1 MRLSCNHHKIWCE
14 GVSRFGQAL
23 AGVVLRAAVIFIA
36 VNAVSETSLAQKL
49 ALPHYD
55 VSDGLVSSNI
65 HSIYQDRRGFL
76 WFGTNDGL
84 SRFDGYRFVNYGR
97 RDGLPNTD
105 INCVVEDHEGR
116 IWIATNG
123 GGIARLINDQNKK
136 ANADP
141 KEKPGDA
148 NKKFITLNVGA
159 SQSSNRVNKLLF
171 DSHGFVWCL
180 TDAGVFRAST
190 SNNDI
195 SFELFI
201 ADNGASQ
208 AAFEDTAGRLWL
220 GLENDLVEVEDG
232 RVNHFTA
239 SRSRNNVHNAVHDAQ
254 NYIVGIAQEPN
265 RNLLIAREHGLYE
278 FTPPTGSIPHETW
291 RELRLRLNA
300 SQAIQAMFLDA
311 RGAVWLG
318 TPSGL
323 IKYAD
328 GHQTTYAA
336 EQGLSVDYVRS
347 IYADRT
353 DNLWIGSGGGGVYNI
368 PSESVVSYTQEI
380 GLPHAI
386 VSGVLEDAFGQIF
399 AAYTYSPPELVEL
412 DGSKIRRHAELS
424 VLPAGGHSELF
435 AHDKPSSSWS
445 VLTPFT
451 GGFVM
456 KRPVLE
462 LRNERRVNIT
472 QLFQG
477 ITPKRVCVY
486 EDDSGGLWFD
496 SDNKTI
502 YRADANN
509 PNPHE
514 LKSFK
519 ADFNLTE
526 WGGYPLMITDHDG
539 GLWLGGVERLARLW
553 HGEFKLVSSMEGLP
567 QINPLSFFVDSRG
580 WFWIGT
586 RNGGVA
592 ATREPGAEHP
602 KFVNYFAEPNLS
614 SDSVYSITEDKFG
627 RMYFATTRGLD
638 RFDPKTN
645 EWHHFTTK
653 DGLAGNRILQLRR
666 DRAGNIWAATSAGVS
681 KLDPTV
687 QTAGDSA
694 APIYFSH
701 INVAGE
707 ELPLPELGAN
717 QISKIELPSVR
728 DNMTIEFFGM
738 QFKGEDSLRYQYRLE
753 AADTTWSEPT
763 KNRTVTYAHLAPGNY
778 RFVVRAVTDAGVVS
792 VQPAEIDFRIL
803 QPVWRRGWFLAAA
816 IALFVLGIYG
826 IYRYRVAR
834 LIELERIR
842 MRIATD
848 LHDDIGA
855 NLSLI
860 AMVSD
865 MARGNVRAADTEI
878 AGRLSL
884 IANTSRATMDSM
896 SDIVWA
902 VNPNKDQVGD
912 LTQRMRRVA
921 DNVFTTNNIEFA
933 IHAPGEE
940 HDRAIASDTR
950 REIFMIF
957 KEAVNNIARHSNC
970 TRAEIEFALEGAR
983 LQMKLSDDGDGFDVA
998 NNSDGNGLASMRR
1011 RAANLGGTLEII
1023 SERGTGT
1030 TIVLRAPISSAA
1042 HVHAAG

>member
-1 MRLSCNHHKIWCE
+1 MRLSRNYPEIRRAR
-14 GVSRFGQAL
+14 VSRFGRTLVGVAARATL
-23 AGVVLRAAVIFIA
+23 IVIAAHTFGAGSF
-36 VNAVSETSLAQKL
+36 AQKL

-84 SRFDGYRFVNYGR
+84 SRFDGYRFVNYGK

-105 INCVVEDHEGR
+105 INSVVEDRQGR

-123 GGIARLINDQNKK
+123 GGIARLLNDSDDKATVDRK
-136 ANADP
+136 EKLADANA
-141 KEKPGDA
+141 
-148 NKKFITLNVGA
+148 KFITVRVGD
-159 SQSSNRVNKLLF
+159 SQSSNRVNKILF
-171 DSHGFVWCL
+171 DSHELVWCL
-180 TDAGVFRAST
+180 TDAGVFRANT
-190 SNNDI
+190 IDNEF
-195 SFELFI
+195 SFNLFI
-201 ADNGASQ
+201 TDNAEAQ
-208 AAFEDTAGRLWL
+208 AAIEDTAGTLWF
-220 GLENDLVEVEDG
+220 GLQNDLVKVEGG
-232 RVNHFTA
+232 RVDHFT
-239 SRSRNNVHNAVHDAQ
+239 SSGKPNNVHNAQ

-278 FTPPTGSIPHETW
+278 FTPPTDSIPHETW
-291 RELRLRLNA
+291 RELPLVLNA
-300 SQAIQAMFLDA
+300 SQAIQAVLLDS
-311 RGAVWLG
+311 RGVVWVG

-323 IKYAD
+323 IKYQN

-336 EQGLSVDYVRS
+336 EQGLSVDYIRS

-368 PSESVVSYTQEI
+368 PNETVVSYTQEM

-386 VSGVLEDAFGQIF
+386 VSGVVEDALGHIF
-399 AAYTYSPPELVEL
+399 AAYTYSPAELVEL
-412 DGSKIRRHAELS
+412 DGSKIQRHAELS
-424 VLPAGGHSELF
+424 VLPSGGHSELF
-435 AHDKPSSSWS
+435 THDNPSNTWS

-451 GGFVM
+451 GGFMM
-456 KRPVLE
+456 KQPILE
-462 LRNERRVNIT
+462 LRNGRRVNVT
-472 QLFQG
+472 QLFPG
-477 ITPKRVCVY
+477 KAPKRVCVY

-502 YRADANN
+502 YRADAAN
-509 PNPHE
+509 PNPHVVKGFE
-514 LKSFK
+514 
-519 ADFNLTE
+519 ADFDLTE
-526 WGGYPLMITDHDG
+526 WGGYPLMMTDHDG

-553 HGEFKLVSSMEGLP
+553 HGEFHLVSSMEGLA

-580 WFWIGT
+580 WFWIGS
-586 RNGGVA
+586 RNGGIA

-602 KFVNYFAEPNLS
+602 KFVNYHAEPNLS

-645 EWHHFTTK
+645 EWRHFTTK
-653 DGLAGNRILQLRR
+653 DGLAGNRVLQLRR
-666 DRAGNIWAATSAGVS
+666 DRNGNIWAATSAGVS

-687 QTAGDSA
+687 QASTDSA
-694 APIYFSH
+694 APIYFSR

-717 QISKIELPSVR
+717 QISKIELPSTR
-728 DNMTIEFFGM
+728 DNMSIEFFGV

-753 AADTTWSEPT
+753 SADTTWSEAT

-778 RFVVRAVTDAGVVS
+778 RFAVRAVTEAGVVS
-792 VQPAEIDFRIL
+792 AQPAEIEFRIL
-803 QPVWRRGWFLAAA
+803 QPIWRRGWFLAPALAA
-816 IALFVLGIYG
+816 FLLVIYG
-826 IYRYRVAR
+826 IYRYRVTR
-834 LIELERIR
+834 LIEVERIR

-865 MARGNVRAADTEI
+865 MARGNVRPADTDI
-878 AGRLSL
+878 AGRLAL

-921 DNVFTTNNIEFA
+921 DDIFTTNNIEYA
-933 IHAPGEE
+933 LRAPDSA
-940 HDRAIASDTR
+940 HDRSIAADTR
-950 REIFMIF
+950 REVFMIF
-957 KEAVNNIARHSNC
+957 KEALNNIARHSRC
-970 TRAEIEFALEGAR
+970 TRAEIEFGIESGRLEMR
-983 LQMKLSDDGDGFDVA
+983 LTDDGQGFDLAA
-998 NNSDGNGLASMRR
+998 NSGGSGLASMRR
-1011 RAANLGGTLEII
+1011 RAANVGGTFEIL
-1023 SERGTGT
+1023 SRCGAGT
-1030 TIVLRAPISSAA
+1030 TIILKAPISGAA
-1042 HVHAAG
+1042 HSHVAG

>member
-1 MRLSCNHHKIWCE
+1 MRFSRNHPRIWRV
-14 GVSRFGQAL
+14 GASRFGQAFV
-23 AGVVLRAAVIFIA
+23 GVALRVIVILTAANTLGVA
-36 VNAVSETSLAQKL
+36 SLAQKL
-49 ALPHYD
+49 SLPHYD

-84 SRFDGYRFVNYGR
+84 SRFDGYRFVNYGK

-105 INCVVEDHEGR
+105 INSVVEDRQGR
-116 IWIATNG
+116 IWVATNG
-123 GGIARLINDQNKK
+123 GGIARLLNDQDKK
-136 ANADP
+136 PNADRKEELADANA
-141 KEKPGDA
+141 
-148 NKKFITLNVGA
+148 KFITLPVGA

-171 DSHGFVWCL
+171 DSRGFVWCL
-180 TDAGVFRAST
+180 TDAGVFHADT
-190 SNNDI
+190 NNNEL
-195 SFELFI
+195 SFELFV
-201 ADNGASQ
+201 ADNAESQ
-208 AAFEDTAGRLWL
+208 AALEDTAGHLWFGL
-220 GLENDLVEVEDG
+220 GSDLVEVEGG
-232 RVNHFTA
+232 RAHHYAARANRDKVQDT
-239 SRSRNNVHNAVHDAQ
+239 Q
-254 NYIVGIAQEPN
+254 NYIVGIAPEPN
-265 RNLLIAREHGLYE
+265 GNLLIAREHSLYE
-278 FTPPTGSIPHETW
+278 FAPPTSSTSHETW
-291 RELRLRLNA
+291 RELPLLLNA
-300 SQAIQAMFLDA
+300 SQAIEAMFLDA
-311 RGAVWLG
+311 RGSVWLG

-323 IKYAD
+323 IKFQD
-328 GHQTTYAA
+328 GHQITYGV
-336 EQGLSVDYVRS
+336 EQGLSVDYIRS

-353 DNLWIGSGGGGVYNI
+353 DNLWIGSGGGGVYNL
-368 PSESVVSYTQEI
+368 PNETVVSYTQEM

-386 VSGVLEDAFGQIF
+386 VSGVIEDAVGHIF
-399 AAYTYSPPELVEL
+399 AAYTYSPAELVEL
-412 DGSKIRRHAELS
+412 DGSKIHRHAELS
-424 VLPAGGHSELF
+424 VLPAGEHSELF
-435 AHDKPSSSWS
+435 TYNNPSNNWS

-456 KRPVLE
+456 KQPIIE
-462 LRNERRVNIT
+462 LRNGRRVNLT
-472 QLFQG
+472 QFVQG
-477 ITPKRVCVY
+477 AAPKRVCVY

-502 YRADANN
+502 LRADANN
-509 PNPHE
+509 PNSHVV
-514 LKSFK
+514 KSFQ

-553 HGEFKLVSSMEGLP
+553 HGEFHLVSSMEGLP
-567 QINPLSFFVDSRG
+567 QINPLSFYADSRG

-602 KFVNYFAEPNLS
+602 KFVNYYAEPNLS

-627 RMYFATTRGLD
+627 RMYFATTRGLT

-645 EWHHFTTK
+645 EWRHFTTK

-681 KLDPTV
+681 KLDPTI
-687 QTAGDSA
+687 QAASDSA
-694 APIYFSH
+694 APIYFSR

-707 ELPLPELGAN
+707 EFPLPELGAN
-717 QISKIELPSVR
+717 QISKIELPSTR

-753 AADTTWSEPT
+753 AVDSTWSDPT
-763 KNRTVTYAHLAPGNY
+763 KYRTVTYAHLAPGNY
-778 RFVVRAVTDAGVVS
+778 RFAVRAVTEAGVVS
-792 VQPAEIDFRIL
+792 AQPAAIDFRIL
-803 QPVWRRGWFLAAA
+803 QPVWRRAWFLASVIAA
-816 IALFVLGIYG
+816 FLLAIYA

-865 MARGNVRAADTEI
+865 MARENIHPADTDV
-878 AGRLSL
+878 AGRLTL

-896 SDIVWA
+896 GDIVWA

-921 DNVFTTNNIEFA
+921 DNVFSTNNIEFA
-933 IHAPGEE
+933 IRAPDEE

-970 TRAEIEFALEGAR
+970 TRAEIEFAIEGVR
-983 LQMKLSDDGDGFDVA
+983 VQMKLTDDGDGFDVA

-1011 RAANLGGTLEII
+1011 RAASLGGTLEIV
-1023 SERGTGT
+1023 SERGAGT

-1042 HVHAAG
+1042 HVHATG